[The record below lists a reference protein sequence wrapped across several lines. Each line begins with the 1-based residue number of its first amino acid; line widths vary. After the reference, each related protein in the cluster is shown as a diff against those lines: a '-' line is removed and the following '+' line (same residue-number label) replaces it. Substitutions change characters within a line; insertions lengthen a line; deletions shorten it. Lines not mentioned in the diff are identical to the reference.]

1 MHLRINILWN
11 NYVRIIMDI
20 ICIYFIMNVNFG
32 FLSGEMYWF
41 LRQLSYQVSRTIATH
56 CDDRKLDLARLA
68 KIT

>member
-20 ICIYFIMNVNFG
+20 CIYLIMNVN